1 MIHPTKGEFGRLLR
15 IHAIVPVAR
24 EVSGD
29 LFTPVSL
36 FQRFG
41 DEPDSFLLESVE
53 DGSHWGRYSIMGRRP
68 LLRFESRGLRVRME
82 QGAGNTTETVA
93 TPEPGA
99 VPAIL
104 AAFLKRFATGG
115 FDYIMKFHCGLA
127 GYFAYDYARHFER
140 LPDALPDTIGL
151 PDCRL
156 AAPGEVIVYD
166 HLRCRMQI
174 IVNCLSSEGES
185 GYARALERIEG
196 IRTEILAAP
205 DVLRPVAEV
214 PAETDFTSSSTR
226 AAYCA
231 MVEKAIDYIRD
242 GDIFQV
248 VLSQRFSAPYAGDPF
263 LVYRALRSVNPSPY
277 LFCFRYS
284 DATLVGASPEM
295 LVRVADGQVAT
306 RPIAGTRPRGTT
318 SGEDAALAEE
328 LLADE
333 KERAEHFMLVD
344 LARNDVGRVSEFGTV
359 RAHGICR
366 VERFSH
372 VMHLVTDVDGRLAP
386 GRSAVDALGS
396 ILPAGTLSGAPKV
409 RAMEII
415 DELEPLRRGF
425 YGGAA
430 GYIGLDGGMDTCIA
444 IRAAVIRDGCIHI
457 QAGAGI
463 VADSKPEN
471 EYEETRN
478 KARALFASL
487 GNVEEML

>member
-1 MIHPTKGEFGRLLR
+1 MIRPGREEFLRLCRIHPV
-15 IHAIVPVAR
+15 VPVVR
-24 EVSGD
+24 EVGGD

-36 FQRFG
+36 YRRFG
-41 DEPDSFLLESVE
+41 DEPDTFLLESVE
-53 DGSHWGRYSIMGRRP
+53 DGSRWGRYSIMGRRP
-68 LLRFESRGLRVRME
+68 MLRFESRGDQVIME
-82 QGAGNTTETVA
+82 SGGTVETASGDVPGRLAGFL
-93 TPEPGA
+93 GRY
-99 VPAIL
+99 
-104 AAFLKRFATGG
+104 AAGG
-115 FDYIMKFHCGLA
+115 FDYIPKFHCGLA
-127 GYFAYDYARHFER
+127 GYFAYDYARCLER
-140 LPDALPDTIGL
+140 LPDDNPDRIGL

-156 AAPGEVIVYD
+156 QAPGEVIVYD

-174 IVNCLSSEGES
+174 IVNCPADRGAD
-185 GYARALERIEG
+185 GYEEALGRIERIRE
-196 IRTEILAAP
+196 EILAAP
-205 DVLRPVAEV
+205 DRLVPVADV
-214 PAETDFTSSSTR
+214 PAEADFVSSSTR
-226 AAYCA
+226 EEYCG
-231 MVEKAIDYIRD
+231 MVRKAIEHIRA

-277 LFCFRYS
+277 LFCFRYA

-295 LVRVADGQVAT
+295 LLRVEDGTVST
-306 RPIAGTRPRGTT
+306 RPIAGTRPRGETP
-318 SGEDAALAEE
+318 ERDAALAAE

-333 KERAEHFMLVD
+333 KERSEHFMLVD
-344 LARNDVGRVSEFGTV
+344 LARNDVGRVSEFGSV
-359 RAHGICR
+359 RAAGICR

-372 VMHLVTDVDGRLAP
+372 VMHLVTDVEGRLRP
-386 GRSAVDALGS
+386 DRSAVDALGA

-415 DELEPLRRGF
+415 DGLEPLRRGF

-430 GYIGLDGGMDTCIA
+430 GYLGFDGGMDTCIA
-444 IRAAVIRDGCIHI
+444 IRAAVIRNGSIHI

-463 VADSKPEN
+463 VADSDPET

>member
-1 MIHPTKGEFGRLLR
+1 MILPSKEVFAHLCSAHP
-15 IHAIVPVAR
+15 IVPVVR

-41 DEPDSFLLESVE
+41 SGPDSFLLESVE
-53 DGSHWGRYSIMGRRP
+53 DGSRWGRYSIMGRRP
-68 LLRFESRGLRVRME
+68 LLRFESRGKTVVMSHGE
-82 QGAGNTTETVA
+82 EKTEVI
-93 TPEPGA
+93 GD

-104 AAFLKRFATGG
+104 AGFLRRYDTGG
-115 FDYIMKFHCGLA
+115 FRYVMKFHCGLA
-127 GYFAYDYARHFER
+127 GYFGYDFARHMER
-140 LPDALPDTIGL
+140 IPDGNPDSIGL

-156 AAPGEVIVYD
+156 SAPGEVIVYD

-174 IVNCLSSEGES
+174 IVNCLAEEGDS
-185 GYARALERIEG
+185 GYERAVARVEQ
-196 IRTEILAAP
+196 IRQEILAAP
-205 DVLRPVAEV
+205 DALRPVADV
-214 PAETDFTSSSTR
+214 PAEEDFTSSSSR
-226 AAYCA
+226 EEYCG
-231 MVEKAIDYIRD
+231 MVEKARQYIRD

-248 VLSQRFSAPYAGDPF
+248 VLSQRFSADYAGDPF

-277 LFCFRYS
+277 LFCFRYT
-284 DATLVGASPEM
+284 DATIVGASPEM
-295 LVRVADGQVAT
+295 LVRVENGIVST
-306 RPIAGTRPRGTT
+306 RPIAGTRRRGVDAQ
-318 SGEDAALAEE
+318 EDAALAEE

-344 LARNDVGRVSEFGTV
+344 LARNDVGRISDFGTV
-359 RAHGICR
+359 QVLGICR
-366 VERFSH
+366 IERFSH
-372 VMHLVTDVDGRLAP
+372 VMHLVTDVEGRLSSD
-386 GRSAVDALGS
+386 RSAIDALCA

-430 GYIGLDGGMDTCIA
+430 GYLGFDGGMDTCIA
-444 IRAAVIRDGCIHI
+444 IRAAVISGGRIHI

-463 VADSKPEN
+463 VADSVPES

-478 KARALFASL
+478 KAHALFASL

>member
-1 MIHPTKGEFGRLLR
+1 MIHPTRPEFLDLCLK
-15 IHAIVPVAR
+15 HEIVPVTR

-36 FQRFG
+36 FVRFG

-53 DGSHWGRYSIMGRRP
+53 DGSRWGRYSIMGRRP
-68 LLRFESRGLRVRME
+68 LLRFESRGAHVQVMRGTDIRE
-82 QGAGNTTETVA
+82 ENGIPGDTV
-93 TPEPGA
+93 PDK
-99 VPAIL
+99 L
-104 AAFLKRFATGG
+104 ARFLQRYATGK
-115 FDYIMKFHCGLA
+115 FSYIMKFHCGLA

-140 LPDALPDTIGL
+140 LPDANPDTIGL

-156 AAPGEVIVYD
+156 QAPGEVIVYD

-174 IVNCLSSEGES
+174 VVNCFSSDGAA
-185 GYARALERIEG
+185 GYERALERIEE
-196 IRTEILAAP
+196 IRREILSAP
-205 DVLRPVAEV
+205 SDLRPVAQIPQE
-214 PAETDFTSSSTR
+214 EDFTSSSTK
-226 AAYCA
+226 AEYCE
-231 MVEKAIDYIRD
+231 MVEKAIRHIYD

-248 VLSQRFSAPYAGDPF
+248 VLSQRFSANYAGDPF

-277 LFCFRYS
+277 LFCFRYE

-295 LVRVADGQVAT
+295 LVRVEQGLVST
-306 RPIAGTRPRGTT
+306 RPIAGTRPRGQTPQ
-318 SGEDAALAEE
+318 EDAALADE

-344 LARNDVGRVSEFGTV
+344 LARNDVGRVAGFGTV
-359 RAHGICR
+359 KAHGICR

-372 VMHLVTDVDGRLAP
+372 VMHLVTDVDGKLAA

-415 DELEPLRRGF
+415 DDLEPLRRGF

-430 GYIGLDGGMDTCIA
+430 GYLGFDGGMDTCIA
-444 IRAAVIRDGCIHI
+444 IRAAVIRNGRIHI

-463 VADSKPEN
+463 VADSRPES
-471 EYEETRN
+471 EYEETRS

-487 GNVEEML
+487 RNVEEML